1 MDPDGQVER
10 EGVFSL
16 HVLRKDAQ
24 SILNV
29 SIYIYVM
36 FMSIYACLYVIRCST
51 SYMYMT

>member
-29 SIYIYVM
+29 SIYIYM
-36 FMSIYACLYVIRCST
+36 LCLCQ
-51 SYMYMT
+51 YMHVYM